1 MRFFDLSCQL
11 PIGCCLLPIG
21 IGTISKKSLI
31 LQPWQFCQGFFYSVM
46 KKILLALSAGTL
58 LFASCSS
65 GDQHVKKVF
74 VLSNGKFTVDESQKN
89 ITLDPGNTHTEQEL
103 TYTTGEKITVSVK
116 TPDGTKTFD
125 VPEDGSYVLN
135 LKVDTLTG
143 GIVNYGVG
151 GKPTS
156 MSGEQYDH
164 MVDSAQ
170 QLIEGKNASDE
181 KKTYFIIPSS
191 IKKISTATSVRVI
204 GPYKGIPN
212 SLDVDAQGKTPEVY
226 KFSTNKQ
233 QRETLDDL
241 RKRMTK

>member
-1 MRFFDLSCQL
+1 L
-11 PIGCCLLPIG
+11 PIAYWNRGLVEKIPNLAALAILPG
-21 IGTISKKSLI
+21 IFLFSYEKNIARTIRSYSSVRI
-31 LQPWQFCQGFFYSVM
+31 LFF
-46 KKILLALSAGTL
+46 
-58 LFASCSS
+58 

-74 VLSNGKFTVDESQKN
+74 VLSNGKFTVDEGQKT
-89 ITLDPGNTHTEQEL
+89 ITLDPSNTHTEQEL
-103 TYTTGEKITVSVK
+103 TYNTGEKVTVSVK
-116 TPDGTKTFD
+116 TPSGTKTFD

-143 GIVNYGVG
+143 GMVNYGAG

-170 QLIEGKNASDE
+170 QLIEGKNASDAN
-181 KKTYFIIPSS
+181 KTYFIIPSS

-204 GPYKGIPN
+204 GPYKAIPY
-212 SLDVDAQGKTPEVY
+212 SLDADAQGKTPEVY